1 LYSEVRK
8 ELEALDGSAD
18 TGLALHL
25 VDVLEQNFE
34 LGKLVDSPEGAGT
47 RDRFMAQNVLWILEQ
62 EEQRGNGCIFVSAHN
77 GHVEQAGSYGPDAK
91 VMGNILSDELGDAYY
106 AIGTDFFEAE
116 VNLPDRGNRIT
127 HTFYSYDPLAKAA
140 ATNGLETCWLEF
152 AQVPADSPLRTCID
166 EPIMMGSVG
175 DAFSPLMY
183 VLPQTYRVKREP
195 SGIYDSMILVAHAHP
210 TQIKDK
216 QR

>member
-1 LYSEVRK
+1 MRK

-25 VDVLEQNFE
+25 VDVLEQNYE
-34 LGKLVDSPEGAGT
+34 LGKLIDSPDGAGT
-47 RDRFMAQNVLWILEQ
+47 RDRFMAQNVLWILGW
-62 EEQRGNGCIFVSAHN
+62 EERRGTGCVFISAHN
-77 GHVEQAGSYGPDAK
+77 GHVEQMGSYGPDAK
-91 VMGNILSDELGDAYY
+91 VMGSILADELGDAYY

-116 VNLPDRGNRIT
+116 VNLPDGENRMT

-140 ATNGLETCWLEF
+140 ATNGFEICWLDF
-152 AQVPADSPLRTCID
+152 AQVPADSSLRACID

-175 DAFSPLMY
+175 DMFSPLMY

-195 SGIYDSMILVAHAHP
+195 VSAYDSMILVAHAHP

-216 QR
+216 QL